1 MCGIA
6 GIIAQRAFDC
16 RLLQQMGD
24 TLRHRGPDDEG
35 FVISGDDAQLLPHR
49 GKETVSK
56 LARLPQFTKGQ
67 QTRIGLVHRRLSI
80 LDLSELGHQ
89 PVISGDGHRA
99 LVFNGEIYNYKELRQ
114 QLISNGFEF
123 QSDSDTEVVFNAIIH
138 WGKSAFEHFRGMW
151 ALAWLDM
158 EKRTLILSRDRFG
171 IKPLYFSE
179 FNGKFAF
186 ASEIKALLDTGL
198 IPPKVERDKLIE
210 YLAFG
215 ALSQPFD
222 EPYAHLKSVEPGTFL
237 TVDIDTFSR
246 NVNSYYHIEERVAKA
261 KQNRPNANLFA
272 AAFEESIQLHMRSD
286 VPVGA
291 CLSGGLDSSAI
302 VAAAAEQHPDKA
314 IHTFTA
320 AFPGNAVDESH
331 FAKMVTDRFPNT
343 QPHLAYP
350 QAEGFTEDLDRLIR
364 AQDLPMGST
373 SVFAQWEV
381 MKLAHSHGMKVL
393 LDGQGADEVLGG
405 YYNFAGLRLIG
416 LLRQFRP
423 GAFMREYRAL
433 KENFTPNINTAI
445 GRAGY
450 YYLPEW
456 MQRRVRSQ
464 TRQGSHLIA
473 PEHFKKWDMPVPARG
488 GRDFES
494 HALLSLQYGLYE
506 LLRYEDRNS
515 MAFSI
520 ESRVPFLD
528 HRLVETIL
536 AMPESEKMQNGWTKY
551 PVRRYLDG
559 KVPDAITWR
568 KDKLGFVTPQSDWK
582 NQLAPKLSE
591 YLTKFDYPA
600 ELNARY
606 FQSLANQTLTDNTHL
621 SEFWR
626 AYSVLRWMELNGV
639 ELG

>member
-6 GIIAQRAFDC
+6 GIVAQQVFDC

-35 FVISGDDAQLLPHR
+35 FAIVGENAQLLAHR
-49 GKETVSK
+49 GKETVSE
-56 LARLPQFTKGQ
+56 LARLPRFTDGQ
-67 QTRIGLVHRRLSI
+67 QCRIGLVHRRLSI

-89 PVISGDGHRA
+89 PVLSADGQRA
-99 LVFNGEIYNYKELRQ
+99 LVFNGEIYNYKELRAE
-114 QLISNGFEF
+114 LISKKIEF
-123 QSDSDTEVVFNAIIH
+123 QSDSDTEVVFHALAH
-138 WGKSAFEHFRGMW
+138 WGTSAFERFRGMW

-158 EKRTLILSRDRFG
+158 EKRELILSRDRFG
-171 IKPLYFSE
+171 IKPLYFSD
-179 FNGKFAF
+179 FNGKLAF
-186 ASEIKALLDTGL
+186 ASEIKALLETGL
-198 IPPKVERDKLIE
+198 MPPKVERDKLFE

-215 ALSQPFD
+215 ALSRPFD
-222 EPYAHLKSVEPGTFL
+222 EPYTHLKSVEPGTFL
-237 TVDIDTFSR
+237 TVDIESSR
-246 NVNSYYHIEERVAKA
+246 RTATRYYHIEARVAEA
-261 KQNRPNANLFA
+261 KQNLPDAESFA
-272 AAFEESIQLHMRSD
+272 KAFEESIKLHLRSD

-302 VAAAAEQHPDKA
+302 VAAAAGQHPDQPF
-314 IHTFTA
+314 HTFTA
-320 AFPGNAVDESH
+320 AFPGNAVDESQY
-331 FAKMVTDRFPNT
+331 AKMVTDQFPNI
-343 QPHLAYP
+343 QPHLVYP
-350 QAEGFTEDLDRLIR
+350 QAEGFSEDLDRLIH

-381 MKLAHSHGMKVL
+381 MKLAHSRGMKVL
-393 LDGQGADEVLGG
+393 LDGQGADEILGG

-416 LLRQFRP
+416 LLRRFQP
-423 GAFMREYRAL
+423 GAFLREYRAL
-433 KENFTPNINTAI
+433 KENFTPKINTAI

-473 PEHFKKWDMPVPARG
+473 PEYFKNWDMPVPARG

-528 HRLVETIL
+528 HPLVECIL
-536 AMPESEKMQNGWTKY
+536 AMPESEKMNNGWTKY
-551 PVRRYLDG
+551 PVRRYLQNR
-559 KVPDAITWR
+559 VPGAITWR

-591 YLTKFDYPA
+591 YLKHFDYPE
-600 ELNARY
+600 ELNASY
-606 FQSLANQTLTDNTHL
+606 FQSLAQQTLTDNTHL

-626 AYSVLRWMELNGV
+626 AYSVLRWMEGNGV
-639 ELG
+639 EF